1 MASVR
6 HLQKSLGQVEKK
18 LAKEEAVASA
28 NPLARPIGSTS
39 PDVQIGTSEMAIA
52 NPTLARQISDMVN
65 RAYTDQMKTLL
76 PEGRTY
82 ERLSVEDVEDRLE
95 MGDAG
100 PRANRVLHLA
110 FRNGE
115 LVGTH
120 A

>member
-1 MASVR
+1 MR
-6 HLQKSLGQVEKK
+6 HLQKLLSQVEKK
-18 LAKEEAVASA
+18 LAEEDVASA
-28 NPLARPIGSTS
+28 AHPLANPVGSS
-39 PDVQIGTSEMAIA
+39 APDVQIGTSEMAIA

-65 RAYTDQMKTLL
+65 RAYTDQMKELL

-95 MGDAG
+95 MSDAG